1 MPHVDGGAPF
11 SVWRGKKLLL
21 MGELTSPLS
30 LHGREKTLNDEGA
43 RFSRLDL
50 LLERKL

>member
-21 MGELTSPLS
+21 MGELLLRSAFMEEKKLLMMREPVSP
-30 LHGREKTLNDEGA
+30 G
-43 RFSRLDL
+43 
-50 LLERKL
+50 